1 MSLKEYLKLNPESPI
16 AEAARLSEK
25 SHQGQK
31 RLTGEPYFTHPM
43 AVAEILHNW
52 KLDETTIVAGLLHDT
67 VEDTSVT
74 LDEIGKKFGKS
85 AAFLVNGMTK
95 LSRIKYRGSEE
106 DQAENL
112 RKMILALSEDLRVVF
127 IKLADRLHNMR
138 TLSALP
144 PMKQKRIALET
155 DEIYAPL
162 AYRLGMQQVSGE
174 LQDLAFPYIYPRE
187 YEWLKEK
194 VSDAYEARTKYA
206 SRISPLLQKELES
219 HGLRNTK
226 IELRAK
232 RWSSLYKKLL
242 AHNMD
247 LDKIYD
253 LVAVRILTDSVEEC
267 YAALGL
273 THSLWIPLPGRM
285 KDYIAMPKPN
295 GYKSLHTTVI
305 GPDKKILEVQIRT
318 KEMHEESEN
327 GIAAHWLYKE
337 KRAAKK
343 DELKWVSQLRAWQ
356 EFSGNDME
364 AEEFIESLKT
374 DFFKH
379 RIFAITPKGEVID
392 LPAGATPV
400 DFAYHVHTEIGNSCV
415 GAKINGEIAPLGHE
429 LKSGDMVEILTQKNK
444 KPSEDWLK
452 FIKSSVARD
461 HIKANLRKKSKVL
474 KRGRV

>member
-1 MSLKEYLKLNPESPI
+1 MKEYLKLNPKSPI
-16 AEAARLSEK
+16 AEAARLAEEA
-25 SHQGQK
+25 HRGQK

-43 AVAEILHNW
+43 AVAEILYNW

-67 VEDTSVT
+67 VEDTAVT
-74 LDEIGKKFGKS
+74 LTELKQKFGES

-112 RKMILALSEDLRVVF
+112 RKMIIALSEDLRVVF

-187 YEWLKEK
+187 FEWLKEK
-194 VSDAYEARTKYA
+194 VADAYENRTKYVL
-206 SRISPLLQKELES
+206 RIAPAITSEFRA
-219 HGLRNTK
+219 HGLPAAK
-226 IELRAK
+226 VELRAK
-232 RWSSLYKKLL
+232 RWASLYKKLL
-242 AHNMD
+242 AHDMD
-247 LDKIYD
+247 LEKIYD
-253 LVAVRILTDSVEEC
+253 LVAVRILVDTLEEC

-273 THSLWIPLPGRM
+273 IHGLWVPLPGRM

-295 GYKSLHTTVI
+295 GYRSLHTTVI
-305 GPDKKILEVQIRT
+305 GPDKKIMEIQIRT
-318 KEMHEESEN
+318 HEMHEESEN

-337 KRAAKK
+337 KRPAKK
-343 DELKWVSQLRAWQ
+343 EELKWVSQLRAWQ
-356 EFSGNDME
+356 EFSGSDME
-364 AEEFIESLKT
+364 AEEFVESLKT

-415 GAKINGEIAPLGHE
+415 GAKVNGEIVPLHRE
-429 LKSGDMVEILTQKNK
+429 LKSGDLVEILTQKNK

-461 HIKANLRKKSKVL
+461 HVKAGLRRKSAGL
-474 KRGRV
+474 KRGRA